1 MIKKNYQKNGGRK
14 MGRKRNTQI
23 FMILIAFVLFLS
35 GCNFNSSES
44 SNEENGAS
52 EGEAGQVLNVSA
64 TADIPTLDSTKAH
77 DSVAFTVLNNVN
89 EGLYRQDE
97 NNEPIEALV
106 TEHKENDDKT
116 VHTFTLRDSNWS
128 NGEPVTAQDFEYAWK
143 RVLKDASPYNFMFV
157 TAGIKNAEAIMNEE
171 MDAEELGV
179 KAIDEKT
186 LEVTLEAA
194 NPLFQSL
201 MTFPTF
207 LPQNQKFV
215 EEQGN
220 QYALEAENILF
231 NGPFTLVDWTHDQG
245 WKYEKNEDYWDA
257 DAVKLDAI
265 NAYVIKDPAA
275 GINLYETNKVDRI
288 VLSSEAVDQNK
299 DDENFETILEPGII
313 FLRFNHNHP
322 ILSNKNIRQA
332 VNMAIDKESL
342 TEVILKDGSTALNG
356 VVPEGFFKSPAGED
370 FRDLNGDFN
379 TGTVE
384 EAQKLWAKGL
394 EETGATDVAIS
405 INIADSEDHKKVAEY
420 IQAQLEDNLPGLKLD
435 IKAVPFAQRLEIEK
449 AIEYDLSL
457 SSWGPDYSDPMTYL
471 DMWLEGGSA
480 NRMDYSNPELEKLV
494 ESARTETDLEKRY
507 QMLLD
512 IEKILLEEDAAIVP
526 LYQDGT
532 AVLMRNKVKNLLVH
546 PTGASFSYKWVTI
559 EE

>member
-1 MIKKNYQKNGGRK
+1 MWRDRK
-14 MGRKRNTQI
+14 TQI
-23 FMILIAFVLFLS
+23 FMVMIAFVLFLA
-35 GCNFNSSES
+35 GCNFNSSDS
-44 SNEENGAS
+44 SNEESGGS
-52 EGEAGQVLNVSA
+52 EGEAGQVLNISTA
-64 TADIPTLDSTKAH
+64 ADIPTLDSTKAH
-77 DSVAFTVLNNVN
+77 DGIAFTVLNNVN

-97 NNEPIEALV
+97 NHEPIEALV
-106 TEHKENDDKT
+106 TDHTENEDKT

-143 RVLKDASPYNFMFV
+143 RVMKDASPYSFMFV

-171 MDAEELGV
+171 MDAEDLGV

-215 EEQGN
+215 EEQGD

-231 NGPFTLVDWTHDQG
+231 NGPFTLVDWTHEQG

-257 DAVKLDAI
+257 EAVKLDAI
-265 NAYVIKDPAA
+265 NAYVVKDPAA
-275 GINLYETNKVDRI
+275 GINLYETNKVDRV

-299 DDENFETILEPGII
+299 GDENFETILEPEIF

-322 ILSNKNIRQA
+322 VLGNENIRKA

-356 VVPEGFFKSPAGED
+356 VVPKGFFTSPAGED

-379 TGTVE
+379 TGTIE
-384 EAQKLWAKGL
+384 EAQKLWEQGL
-394 EETGATDVAIS
+394 EETGATDVTVS

-420 IQAQLEDNLPGLKLD
+420 IQAQLKDNLPGFNLD

-480 NRMDYSNPELEKLV
+480 NRMDYSNEKIQELV
-494 ESARTETDLEKRY
+494 ASARTETDLEKRY

-512 IEKILLEEDAAIVP
+512 IEKVLLEEDAAIAP
-526 LYQDGT
+526 LYQGGT
-532 AVLMRNKVKNLLVH
+532 AVLMRSKIKNLLVH

>member
-1 MIKKNYQKNGGRK
+1 ME
-14 MGRKRNTQI
+14 RKRKTQI
-23 FMILIAFVLFLS
+23 FMILIAFVLILS

-44 SNEENGAS
+44 SNEESAA
-52 EGEAGQVLNVSA
+52 EGEAGQVLNIST

-77 DSVAFTVLNNVN
+77 DGIAFTVLNNVN

-97 NNEPIEALV
+97 NHEPIEALV
-106 TEHKENDDKT
+106 TDHTENEDKS

-143 RVLKDASPYNFMFV
+143 RVMKDASPYNFMFV

-215 EEQGN
+215 EEQGD

-231 NGPFTLVDWTHDQG
+231 NGPFTLVDWTHEQG

-257 DAVKLDAI
+257 DTVKLDAV
-265 NAYVIKDPAA
+265 NAYVVKDPAA
-275 GINLYETNKVDRI
+275 GVNLYETNKVDRI

-299 DDENFETILEPGII
+299 DDENFDTILEPEVI

-322 ILSNKNIRQA
+322 VLGNKNIRQA
-332 VNMAIDKESL
+332 VNMAIDKASL
-342 TEVILKDGSTALNG
+342 TDVILKNGSTALNG
-356 VVPEGFFKSPAGED
+356 IVPKGFFKSPTGED

-384 EAQKLWAKGL
+384 EAQKLWETGL
-394 EETGATDVAIS
+394 KETGATDVTVS

-420 IQAQLEDNLPGLKLD
+420 IQAQLEDNLPGFKLD

-449 AIEYDLSL
+449 AVEYDLSL

-480 NRMDYSNPELEKLV
+480 NRMDYKNAELEELV
-494 ESARTETDLEKRY
+494 ASARTETDLEKRY

-526 LYQDGT
+526 LYQEGA
-532 AVLMRNKVKNLLVH
+532 AVLMRSKIKNLLVH

>member
-1 MIKKNYQKNGGRK
+1 
-14 MGRKRNTQI
+14 MGRKRSTQI
-23 FMILIAFVLFLS
+23 LMIMIAFILFLS

-44 SNEENGAS
+44 SSEEGAAA
-52 EGEAGQVLNVSA
+52 EGEGETGQVLNIST

-77 DSVAFTVLNNVN
+77 DGIAFTVLNNVN

-97 NNEPIEALV
+97 NHEPIEALV
-106 TEHKENDDKT
+106 TEHTESEDQI

-128 NGEPVTAQDFEYAWK
+128 NGDPVTAQDFEYAWK
-143 RVLKDASPYNFMFV
+143 RVMKDASPYNFMFV
-157 TAGIKNAEAIMNEE
+157 TAGIKNAEAVMNEE
-171 MDAEELGV
+171 MDAEDLGV

-201 MTFPTF
+201 LTFPTF

-215 EEQGN
+215 EEQGD

-231 NGPFTLVDWTHDQG
+231 NGPFTLVDWTHEQG

-257 DAVKLDAI
+257 ESVQLDAI
-265 NAYVIKDPAA
+265 NAYVVKDPAA

-299 DDENFETILEPGII
+299 DDENFETILEPEII

-322 ILSNKNIRQA
+322 VLGNKNIRQA

-342 TEVILKDGSTALNG
+342 TDVILKNGSTALNG
-356 VVPEGFFKSPAGED
+356 VVPKGFFNSPSGED

-379 TGTVE
+379 TGTLE
-384 EAQKLWAKGL
+384 EAQALW
-394 EETGATDVAIS
+394 ETGLQETGETEVTVS

-420 IQAQLEDNLPGLKLD
+420 IQAQLEDNLPGFKLE

-449 AIEYDLSL
+449 AIDYDLSL

-480 NRMDYSNPELEKLV
+480 NRMDYSNAELEELV
-494 ESARTETDLEKRY
+494 ASARTETDLEARY

-526 LYQDGT
+526 LYQEGA
-532 AVLMRNKVKNLLVH
+532 AVLMRSKIKDLLVH

>member
-1 MIKKNYQKNGGRK
+1 ME
-14 MGRKRNTQI
+14 RKRKTQI
-23 FMILIAFVLFLS
+23 FMILIAFVLILS

-44 SNEENGAS
+44 SNEESAA
-52 EGEAGQVLNVSA
+52 EGEAGQVLNIST

-77 DSVAFTVLNNVN
+77 DGIAFTVLNNVN

-97 NNEPIEALV
+97 NHEPIEALV
-106 TEHKENDDKT
+106 TDHKENEDQS

-143 RVLKDASPYNFMFV
+143 RVMKDASPYNFMFV

-215 EEQGN
+215 EEQGD

-231 NGPFTLVDWTHDQG
+231 NGPFTLVDWTHEQG

-257 DAVKLDAI
+257 ETVKLDAV
-265 NAYVIKDPAA
+265 NAYVVKDPAA
-275 GINLYETNKVDRI
+275 GVNLYETNKVDRI

-299 DDENFETILEPGII
+299 DDENFDTILEPEVI

-322 ILSNKNIRQA
+322 VLGNKNIRQA
-332 VNMAIDKESL
+332 VNMAIDKASL
-342 TEVILKDGSTALNG
+342 TDVILKNGSTALNG
-356 VVPEGFFKSPAGED
+356 IVPKGFFKSPTGED

-384 EAQKLWAKGL
+384 EAQKLWETGL
-394 EETGATDVAIS
+394 KETGATDVTVS

-420 IQAQLEDNLPGLKLD
+420 IQAQLEDNLPGFKLD

-449 AIEYDLSL
+449 AVEYDLSL

-480 NRMDYSNPELEKLV
+480 NRMDYKNAELEELV
-494 ESARTETDLEKRY
+494 ASARTETDLEKRY

-526 LYQDGT
+526 LYQEGA
-532 AVLMRNKVKNLLVH
+532 AVLMRSKIKNLLVH

>member
-1 MIKKNYQKNGGRK
+1 MWRDRK
-14 MGRKRNTQI
+14 TQI
-23 FMILIAFVLFLS
+23 FMVMIAFVLFLA
-35 GCNFNSSES
+35 GCNFNSSDS
-44 SNEENGAS
+44 SNEESGGS
-52 EGEAGQVLNVSA
+52 EEDAGQVLNIST

-77 DSVAFTVLNNVN
+77 DGIAFTVLNNVN

-97 NNEPIEALV
+97 NHEPIEALV
-106 TEHKENDDKT
+106 TEHTENEDKT
-116 VHTFTLRDSNWS
+116 VHTFTLRDSNWT

-143 RVLKDASPYNFMFV
+143 RVMKDASPYSFMFV

-215 EEQGN
+215 EEQGD

-257 DAVKLDAI
+257 DTVKLDAI
-265 NAYVIKDPAA
+265 NAYVVKDPAA

-299 DDENFETILEPGII
+299 DDENFETILEPEVF

-322 ILSNKNIRQA
+322 VLGNENIRKA

-356 VVPEGFFKSPAGED
+356 VVPKGFFKSPAGED

-384 EAQKLWAKGL
+384 EAQKLWEQGL
-394 EETGATDVAIS
+394 KETGVTDVTVS

-420 IQAQLEDNLPGLKLD
+420 IQAQLKDNLPGFNLD

-480 NRMDYSNPELEKLV
+480 NRMDYSNEKIQELV
-494 ESARTETDLEKRY
+494 ASARTETDLEKRY

-512 IEKILLEEDAAIVP
+512 IEKVLLEEDAAIAP
-526 LYQDGT
+526 LYQGGT
-532 AVLMRNKVKNLLVH
+532 AVLMRSKIKNLLVH